1 MRQPRRLPHRPGHS
15 RPVRAA
21 PLDRTRADRA
31 VPVEDAMS
39 PRRAP
44 AQRGQVLVMA
54 AAVLAFLLVPLT
66 VFLVDTGLVEASYAQ
81 LGETLHAAVEDGA
94 SQIDVPAFRESGGQ
108 PAVLDQAAARQTAER
123 ALQASGL
130 PGLDAV
136 KVIATAT
143 TVTATATVHVRL
155 LVVGSANVTQTRSA
169 GVVLGGWG
177 DACGV
182 CPSAAAAVVE
192 DPAGPRHRCR
202 GPGRLRGDAPAL

>member
-1 MRQPRRLPHRPGHS
+1 
-15 RPVRAA
+15 
-21 PLDRTRADRA
+21 
-31 VPVEDAMS
+31 MS

-81 LGETLHAAVEDGA
+81 LGETLQAAVEDGA

-108 PAVLDQAAARQTAER
+108 HAVLDQAAARQTAER

-169 GVVLGGWG
+169 GFVLGG
-177 DACGV
+177 
-182 CPSAAAAVVE
+182 
-192 DPAGPRHRCR
+192 
-202 GPGRLRGDAPAL
+202 